1 MNYSHISV
9 AHRSHRAMCITSL
22 SRSRSTSVVM
32 PCNEATHGHQALL
45 LSSPSDNCAL
55 DKNGSLMDASQIS
68 FFNSPSD
75 ERPISGPGM
84 VHVEPASPSP
94 VPKGPKLTSRP
105 KRNANRSKYHQAIA
119 ALDSESDN
127 NLQPVP
133 ALVTSKEPSTRKRK
147 KQALSD
153 SDIGPTA
160 VAVSG
165 PSAAP
170 PVLVAGTPS
179 LSLPPKKTGSS
190 TTRPA
195 AKKAKSNPGNKTSLA
210 TAHHYLKRSALITQ
224 QLEAPDTTPTS
235 LPSTETASKEP
246 ASDNDSPCTS
256 DDSDSNASS
265 SESMK
270 RSGRPGKEDVLTVC
284 VEVVKAK
291 KDRKGKYECTICA

>member
-9 AHRSHRAMCITSL
+9 AHRSHRGMCITSL
-22 SRSRSTSVVM
+22 SPSRSTSVVM
-32 PCNEATHGHQALL
+32 PRNEATHGHQALL

-153 SDIGPTA
+153 SDIGPT

-170 PVLVAGTPS
+170 PVLVADTPS

-190 TTRPA
+190 TTRPV

-210 TAHHYLKRSALITQ
+210 TAHHYLKRSAPITQ
-224 QLEAPDTTPTS
+224 QLEAPES

-265 SESMK
+265 SESME